1 MEYRPLGR
9 TGLKVSVI
17 CLGTMT
23 YGDQNTEAE
32 GHAQM
37 DLALDHGINFFDTAE
52 MYPVPPQGET
62 YGRTEEIIGSWF
74 AKTGKR
80 DQIILASKVS
90 GPGRLMHIRGGDNRL
105 HRKSVEKAL
114 EDSLKRLKT
123 DYIDLYQIHW
133 PDRPVN
139 MFGQLG
145 YAHREDPDTIPLAE
159 TLATLGDAVK
169 AGKIRQIG
177 LSNETPWGVM
187 ECLRLADQQ
196 GLPRVVSIQNPYNL
210 LNRSFEVGLAEMAI
224 REDCGLLAYSPL
236 AMGLLSGKYEN
247 GAKPAGARLTLYT
260 RFTRYDGAR
269 ARQAASAYVAIARQH
284 GLDPSQMALA
294 YVNSRPFVTSNIIGA
309 STLDQ
314 LKTDIA
320 SMDLTLS
327 QEVLDAI
334 EAIQN
339 DNPNPA
345 P

>member
-62 YGRTEEIIGSWF
+62 YGRTEEILGTWF

-114 EDSLKRLKT
+114 DDSLKRLKT

-145 YAHREDPDTIPLAE
+145 YVHRDDPDTIPLAE

-169 AGKIRQIG
+169 AGKIRHIG

-187 ECLRLADQQ
+187 ECIRLADQQ

-224 REDCGLLAYSPL
+224 REECGLLAYSPL

-260 RFTRYDGAR
+260 RFTRYDGVR
-269 ARQAASAYVAIARQH
+269 SRQAASAYVAIARQH

-309 STLDQ
+309 SKLEQ
-314 LKTDIA
+314 LKTDID
-320 SMDLTLS
+320 SINLTLS

-334 EAIQN
+334 EAVQN

>member
-145 YAHREDPDTIPLAE
+145 YTHREDPDTIPLAE